1 MQSYYTILAN
11 QGRASNFQV
20 YTVQLSISNKDILK
34 LAAPIALAMLIP
46 QISFMTD
53 TVFLGRLGEQEL
65 AVNGMAGIFYMIL
78 AMVGHGLTSGIQVQ
92 LSRRAGENNYTG
104 VARTFTNGI
113 MLCLLFGLAILL
125 LSVFLAPSLF
135 TTTLHDETNARLSA
149 EFLEVR
155 AMGIPFLMLTQL
167 ANAFYIATGQSKYLI
182 HGSIVGNM
190 VNIALDYGLIFG
202 KLGLPEMGMIGAALA
217 SVLGEVAFGITMYSI
232 FYIKRMQYKFP
243 IFSTRKFDLQLAKR
257 SLVISSPLILQ
268 FVFSI
273 GGWQVFFI
281 FVEHL
286 GTRELAA
293 SQILRSVIGIAG
305 IGLWSLAS
313 TCNTMVG
320 NVIGQ
325 GKQRLVIPLTIRIS
339 KIAILYALGL
349 CILLNLFAYEFLA
362 LYRNDKDLIVFAIP
376 SLRIISVSSIIMGIA
391 TVIFNAVIGSGNT
404 RANFIIE
411 VICVGAYI
419 LYCYIAIERMSLS
432 LTWAWASEFV
442 YWGCLVAASGWYL
455 LSGRWRNK
463 AV

>member
-1 MQSYYTILAN
+1 M
-11 QGRASNFQV
+11 
-20 YTVQLSISNKDILK
+20 QLSISNRDIIK

-104 VARTFTNGI
+104 VARTFTNGV
-113 MLCLLFGLAILL
+113 MLCLLFGLAIMSV
-125 LSVFLAPSLF
+125 SVFLAPILF
-135 TTTLHDETNARLSA
+135 EMTLHDSVNAKLSA
-149 EFLEVR
+149 QFLEVR

-182 HGSIVGNM
+182 HGSIVGNL
-190 VNIALDYGLIFG
+190 VNIVLDYGLIFG
-202 KLGLPEMGMIGAALA
+202 KLGLPEMGLVGAALA
-217 SVLGEVAFGITMYSI
+217 SVIGEVAFGITMFSI
-232 FYIKRMQYKFP
+232 FYIKKMQVKFP

-257 SLVISSPLILQ
+257 SLIISSPLILQ

-313 TCNTMVG
+313 ACNTMAG
-320 NVIGQ
+320 NVMGQ
-325 GKQRLVIPLTIRIS
+325 GKQRLVIPVAIRIS
-339 KIAILYALGL
+339 KLAVIYALGL

-362 LYRNDKDLIVFAIP
+362 LYRNEHELIEFAIP
-376 SLRIISVSSIIMGIA
+376 SLRIISISSIIMGVA
-391 TVIFNAVIGSGNT
+391 TVLFNAVIGTGNT

-411 VICVGAYI
+411 VICVGSY
-419 LYCYIAIERMSLS
+419 LVYCYIAIERMHLS

-442 YWGCLVAASGWYL
+442 YWGSLVLISYL
-455 LSGRWRNK
+455 YLRSGRWKGK